1 VIKQTPATE
10 FAPGSYRDRTARV
23 FDLGRNRIGRALAQS
38 ALTEWRAFSTSP
50 CFEAM
55 VERGDVIESRDVSSD
70 DFASLE
76 LPAWAVAALEHRR
89 VPFVSYPYEWS
100 FGMLRDA
107 ALLQL
112 RLLAECLNAGFII
125 KDASAYNTLFAGAQ
139 PLFVD
144 VASFVRHTDGQPWAG
159 YRQFC
164 EMFLIPLLLQAHRG
178 LPLQTVLRSD
188 LEGWSPAVARRL
200 FSFRDL
206 FRPGV
211 FKDVWLHGLCQQI
224 ASRGPA
230 PAASSK
236 SSLKFNTESIR
247 RNVNRLTRIVE
258 RLSWS
263 PPSTTWTT
271 YNEAQS
277 HVRKNYDFKSQFVD
291 SVCRQR
297 RRSLVWDLGC
307 NTGTYSRIASQSSDH
322 VVAMDQDAGCVE
334 LLYRDL
340 KANGPANILPLTINL
355 ANASPA
361 HGWRG
366 RERLRLEERGR
377 PDLVLCLGLIHHLVI
392 GCNIPL
398 PEFVDWLAGLGAE
411 VVIEFPS
418 KADPMVRQLLAT
430 RVDQYHDYSLESLK
444 ASLGER
450 FSIVRCEDVPASER
464 VLIHAVPESA
474 N

>member
-1 VIKQTPATE
+1 VIQQTPATE
-10 FAPGSYRDRTARV
+10 FAAGSYRDRTARV
-23 FDLGRNRIGRALAQS
+23 FDLGGNRIGRALNDS
-38 ALTEWRAFSTSP
+38 AADEWRHFSKSA

-55 VERGDVIESRDVSSD
+55 IERGNVVDSR
-70 DFASLE
+70 E
-76 LPAWAVAALEHRR
+76 LSPAEFSALDLPSWAVAALEHRR

-112 RLLAECLNAGFII
+112 RLLAECLDAGFII

-139 PLFVD
+139 PVFID
-144 VASFVRHTDGQPWAG
+144 VASFVRHIDGQPWAG

-178 LPLQTVLRSD
+178 LPLQTVLKSD
-188 LEGWSPAVARRL
+188 LEGWSPAVARKL
-200 FSFRDL
+200 FSYRDL
-206 FRPGV
+206 FRAGV
-211 FKDVWLHGLCQQI
+211 FKDVWIHGLCQQI

-230 PAASSK
+230 PAASST
-236 SSLKFNTESIR
+236 SSLKFNTPSIR
-247 RNVNRLTRIVE
+247 RNVTRLTRIVE
-258 RLSWS
+258 HLTWS

-291 SVCRQR
+291 NVCRER
-297 RRSLVWDLGC
+297 RRALVWDLGC
-307 NTGTYSRIASQSSDH
+307 NTGTYSRIASQYSDH

-355 ANASPA
+355 ANSSPA

-398 PEFVDWLAGLGAE
+398 PEFVDWLASLSGD

-430 RVDQYHDYSLESLK
+430 RVDQYDDYSLESLK
-444 ASLGER
+444 ASLSEH
-450 FSIVRCEDVPASER
+450 FSIVRCEEVPATER
-464 VLIHAVPESA
+464 MLIHAVQRI
-474 N
+474 